1 MAIKFRL
8 NKRIIQLG
16 KHKGKEM
23 LFAQSVT
30 SKKVSFQ
37 RFCEEVSDGSTV
49 GTADVKAVIDRMVH
63 VLRRHMEDG
72 ESVEVGELGTFSP
85 TFGSDPV
92 EVGER
97 FDAHKHIRNPKIS
110 FRAKPAFQSLSQVS
124 FEQIS
129 AEEAAARDALTA
141 KKKQGKP
148 TTSSPSPGSSSPSS
162 PPGTGGSL

>member
-1 MAIKFRL
+1 MSIKFRL
-8 NKRIIQLG
+8 NKRVVQLG

-23 LFAQSVT
+23 TFAQSVT
-30 SKKVSFQ
+30 SKKISFH

-49 GTADVKAVIDRMVH
+49 GTADVKAVIDRMVY

-72 ESVEVGELGTFSP
+72 ESVEVGDLGTFSP

-92 EVGER
+92 EEGER
-97 FDAHKHIRNPKIS
+97 FDANKHIRDPKIS
-110 FRAKPAFQSLSQVS
+110 FRAKPAFKSLSHVR

-141 KKKQGKP
+141 KKKAGKS
-148 TTSSPSPGSSSPSS
+148 TTPSSSPGSSSSS
-162 PPGTGGSL
+162 APAGTGGSL

>member
-8 NKRIIQLG
+8 NKRVVQLG

-23 LFAQSVT
+23 TFAQSVT
-30 SKKVSFQ
+30 SRKISFQ

-49 GTADVKAVIDRMVH
+49 GTADVKAVIDRMVY

-92 EVGER
+92 MEGER
-97 FDAHKHIRNPKIS
+97 FDAHKHIRDPKIS
-110 FRAKPAFQSLSQVS
+110 FRAKPAFKNLSDVR

-129 AEEAAARDALTA
+129 AEEAAARDALS
-141 KKKQGKP
+141 KKKAGKS
-148 TTSSPSPGSSSPSS
+148 TSSSQGSTDSSSPTGL
-162 PPGTGGSL
+162 PGTGGSL